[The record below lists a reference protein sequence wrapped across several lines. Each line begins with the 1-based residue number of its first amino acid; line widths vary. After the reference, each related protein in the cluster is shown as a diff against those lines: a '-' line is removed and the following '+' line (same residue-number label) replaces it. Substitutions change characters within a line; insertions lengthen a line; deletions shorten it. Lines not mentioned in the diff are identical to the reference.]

1 MPPVG
6 RTNTAS
12 TFTPRIPDAVTHC
25 AAAGA
30 PLAFGASTRV
40 VAQVK
45 GPNVTAT
52 ARTTAADALRRCALF
67 SQVDD
72 GTLAVCIDSLRTRRY
87 RRNETIFHQGDPG
100 DSLYII
106 ESGAV
111 KIVLPSPEGEDE
123 AIIATLGPGDFFGE
137 LALLDGAERSATAIA
152 HEATTALVLRRH
164 AFGQLIDT
172 VPALRHE
179 LLAGLVAELRR
190 LTHHVEE
197 LHFLDLPGRL
207 ARRIVRLAREVDPEP
222 SGPVTLDWSF
232 SQSELAAMIGGTRQT
247 VNRLLGEFTAEG
259 LIRIDRDTL
268 VVPDLDRLERAA
280 AR

>member
-6 RTNTAS
+6 PSNTGRAHS
-12 TFTPRIPDAVTHC
+12 LP
-25 AAAGA
+25 A
-30 PLAFGASTRV
+30 PLHSPQPGCSHALRGCRCASSIRRV
-40 VAQVK
+40 DPGSAQVK

-67 SQVDD
+67 SRVDD

-152 HEATTALVLRRH
+152 HEATTALVLRRD

-179 LLAGLVAELRR
+179 
-190 LTHHVEE
+190 
-197 LHFLDLPGRL
+197 F
-207 ARRIVRLAREVDPEP
+207 
-222 SGPVTLDWSF
+222 
-232 SQSELAAMIGGTRQT
+232 
-247 VNRLLGEFTAEG
+247 
-259 LIRIDRDTL
+259 
-268 VVPDLDRLERAA
+268 
-280 AR
+280 